1 MNMNELLIFIRNK
14 KIKILYKYFLRQIYF
29 MKDPEKVHDNIINF
43 GNSLG
48 SNRILRRLVRLAF
61 NYENNMLHQK
71 ILGINFKNPV
81 GLAAGFDKNGYL
93 TKIIPTVGFGFME
106 IGSITGEKCEGNKKP
121 RLWRLKKSKAL
132 VVNYGLVNNG
142 CDEIHSRLSKE
153 KFEIP
158 IGINIAKTNSMHC
171 ISTEDGIKDY
181 MKSLKKFQNLGN
193 YFTINIS
200 CPNAFGGQP
209 FNEKSKLDLLL
220 NEIDKIETKKPI
232 FLKISGDLSFKEI
245 DDIVSVSNKHKV
257 NGFILIN
264 LTKKRD
270 NKKILDKDIP
280 EKGGISGKVEEDLSN
295 KIIEYVYK
303 KTKGRYVIIGVG
315 GIFSAE
321 DAYIKIKLGAS
332 LVQLITGMVYEGPQ
346 LISEINYGLV
356 KLLKKDGF
364 KNISEAVGV
373 DSKIISKSSK

>member
-1 MNMNELLIFIRNK
+1 
-14 KIKILYKYFLRQIYF
+14 
-29 MKDPEKVHDNIINF
+29 
-43 GNSLG
+43 
-48 SNRILRRLVRLAF
+48 
-61 NYENNMLHQK
+61 
-71 ILGINFKNPV
+71 
-81 GLAAGFDKNGYL
+81 
-93 TKIIPTVGFGFME
+93 
-106 IGSITGEKCEGNKKP
+106 
-121 RLWRLKKSKAL
+121 
-132 VVNYGLVNNG
+132 
-142 CDEIHSRLSKE
+142 
-153 KFEIP
+153 
-158 IGINIAKTNSMHC
+158 
-171 ISTEDGIKDY
+171 
-181 MKSLKKFQNLGN
+181 MKSLKKFQNVGN

>member
-181 MKSLKKFQNLGN
+181 MKSLKKFQNVGN

-280 EKGGISGKVEEDLSN
+280 EEGGISGKVEEDLSN

-303 KTKGRYVIIGVG
+303 KIR
-315 GIFSAE
+315 
-321 DAYIKIKLGAS
+321 LGAS
-332 LVQLITGMVYEGPQ
+332 LVQLITGMIFNGPQ
-346 LISEINYGLV
+346 LISEINLGLV

-364 KNISEAVGV
+364 KSINEAVGV
-373 DSKIISKSSK
+373 DSK

>member
-1 MNMNELLIFIRNK
+1 
-14 KIKILYKYFLRQIYF
+14 